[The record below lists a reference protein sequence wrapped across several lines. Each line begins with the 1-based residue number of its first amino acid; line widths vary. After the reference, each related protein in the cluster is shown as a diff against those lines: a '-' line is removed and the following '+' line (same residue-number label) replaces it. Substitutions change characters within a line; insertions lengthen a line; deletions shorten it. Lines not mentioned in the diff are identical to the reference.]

1 MRSFCLIFFFLLAAG
16 TAMAVKA
23 PTGPITVR
31 QPDGRT
37 ITLYIIG
44 DEFRRRI
51 VTADGTAVAR
61 DRNGYFRP
69 VQERTPGEVVR
80 LRESSMR
87 AAAVKSAERTYI
99 PSDVR
104 VLVIPVSFADLDFT
118 VPDPAAHFHNMLN
131 APGYSDNG
139 GTGSAKD
146 YFEANMPGYTFT
158 FDVAAPVRLSRPYSY
173 YGENDISVPNV
184 INYDMRLSEL
194 VQEACSLASASVD
207 FPAYDGNG
215 DGQADYIFFYTA
227 GYNEA
232 ESGDDSTIWPQTYN
246 IASEGIRVNGI
257 RIGLFGCSSELS
269 GSDLGIEGGG
279 IPSGIGTFCHE
290 FGHFLGLVDLYDT
303 DYGSGGMSSCLWGRL
318 SLMDEG
324 SYNNSGRTP
333 PYFCAIDREQAGV
346 ISYLDAAA
354 GTEVSLFP
362 AHAGGEILRIPT
374 STEGEYYLFEYRNGE
389 GWDAFIEGH
398 GMVAYHVDRSDNIA
412 GDITASVRWTT
423 NLVNAYAMHQCADLV
438 EAYPDASHISQVFFP
453 GQAGID
459 EFSAAGDP
467 ALIAWDGTPAGLR
480 LTDITEN
487 GDALTL
493 RIEEDNTEILL
504 SPLYCSIEAWQNKAL
519 LQWRCGRPG
528 SYRWAITWY
537 PDGSD
542 TEPLRDTAYAQT
554 YTFTGLTPNTEYICS
569 LHHVGEHSNGD
580 TVSLRFSTDPLSSP
594 YPYLRL
600 RRRYTPGD
608 TVRLVINNITEP
620 VSSVEW
626 YIDGSLIP
634 SDSYVLRR
642 EGNYRMEVI
651 LHYSTDGSSETLT
664 RTLNVSDI
672 IKEEEDYE

>member
-1 MRSFCLIFFFLLAAG
+1 MRPLCLIFFFLLAAG

-23 PTGPITVR
+23 PSRPITVM

-37 ITLYIIG
+37 ITLYISG

-51 VTADGTAVAR
+51 VTADGTAVAK
-61 DRNGYFRP
+61 DESGFFRP
-69 VQERTPGEVVR
+69 VQERTPGNVVQ
-80 LRESSMR
+80 LRKSSMR
-87 AAAVKSAERTYI
+87 AAAVKSAGRAYVPT
-99 PSDVR
+99 DVR
-104 VLVIPVSFADLDFT
+104 VLVIPVCFADVDFSVT
-118 VPDPAAHFHNMLN
+118 DPTAHFHNMLN

-158 FDVAAPVRLSRPYSY
+158 FDVTAPVRLSREYSY

-184 INYDMRLSEL
+184 INYDMRLNEL
-194 VQEACSLASASVD
+194 VQEACSLASASVS
-207 FPAYDGNG
+207 FPVYDRDG
-215 DGQADYIFFYTA
+215 DGQADYIFFYLA

-232 ESGDDSTIWPQTYN
+232 ESGDDGTVWPQTYN
-246 IASEGIRVNGI
+246 ISSEGIRVNGI

-269 GSDLGIEGGG
+269 GSDLGIEGGE

-290 FGHFLGLVDLYDT
+290 FGHYLGLVDLYDT
-303 DYGSGGMSSCLWGRL
+303 DYGNGGTSNCLWGKL

-346 ISYLDAAA
+346 ISYIDAET
-354 GTEVSLFP
+354 GTEVSLSP
-362 AHAGGEILRIPT
+362 LHAGGEVLRVTT
-374 STEGEYYLFEYRNGE
+374 STAGEYYLFEYRTE
-389 GWDAFIEGH
+389 SGWDSYIEGQ

-412 GDITASVRWTT
+412 GDITASVRWST
-423 NLVNAYAMHQCADLV
+423 NLVNAYALHECADLV
-438 EAYPDASHISQVFFP
+438 EAYPQASHISQVFFP

-459 EFSAAGDP
+459 EFSAAWSP

-480 LTDITEN
+480 LTEITDN

-493 RIEEDNTEILL
+493 RIEEDSTEILL
-504 SPLYCSIEAWQNKAL
+504 SPMSCHIEAWQNKAL
-519 LQWRCGRPG
+519 MEWRCGRPG
-528 SYRWAITWY
+528 TYTWAIAWL
-537 PDGSD
+537 PEGSG
-542 TEPLRDTAYAQT
+542 TEPLRDTAYAQS

-569 LHHVGEHSNGD
+569 IHHVGEHNNGD
-580 TVSLRFSTDPLSSP
+580 TVSLRFSTEPLSSP
-594 YPYLRL
+594 YPYLSL
-600 RRRYTPGD
+600 RRRYAPGD

-620 VSSVEW
+620 VASVDW

-634 SDSYVLRR
+634 SDSYVFRR
-642 EGNYRMEVI
+642 EGSYRMEVI

-672 IKEEEDYE
+672 FKEEDYE